1 METTTL
7 IAASRQATLRREM
20 QTIANNLANVNTT
33 GFKADRMMFVEHLVK
48 SEGGERLIDPKL
60 AFVRDIATRVDF
72 SEGPLEATGNE
83 LDVAIRGEGF
93 FVVQTENGDE
103 RFTRSG
109 RFQLNADG
117 ELTTPEGNRI
127 LGEGNQP
134 IVVGPTD
141 VDIEITPEGTIS
153 SRNGEIGQ
161 LRIVRFENLQNVDRE
176 SGGLINTDQQP
187 LDAPDVRVVQG
198 SLEGSNVSPVV
209 ELGKMIQLQRT
220 FDAVRSFVSREDERQ
235 RSLVRELLLDT

>member
-1 METTTL
+1 
-7 IAASRQATLRREM
+7 M